1 MDVHGEEGPDG
12 LQQADALEQ
21 MEAAE
26 HPVQAAELDEIV
38 FRRQDWKRMMVAK
51 KGRPS
56 DLRQL
61 LSELQAAVDAW
72 GGLPRTSERLKRS
85 TSSPASD
92 RAVVCNRFT
101 FAAMQDIFKTQLQD
115 LKNRFE
121 GQGDNRISG
130 MPKSLIC
137 CHL

>member
-1 MDVHGEEGPDG
+1 MHIVKIPNPLLVFPPSKPVTEVACDG
-12 LQQADALEQ
+12 HFGIHRALRSCE
-21 MEAAE
+21 
-26 HPVQAAELDEIV
+26 PP
-38 FRRQDWKRMMVAK
+38 RMVAK

-85 TSSPASD
+85 TSSQASD